1 MELKQAIIVR
11 SDLGME
17 KGKIAAQ
24 SSHASVEAMEKAR
37 LKEEEWVEKWKEQ
50 GQKKIVLKISGK
62 DELVKL
68 FEQMKGELPCALI
81 KDAGKTQTN
90 PGEITCF
97 ACGPA
102 PEAKINKHTKELKL
116 L

>member
-1 MELKQAIIVR
+1 MELKQVIIVR
-11 SDLGME
+11 SDLGLG

-24 SSHASVEAMEKAR
+24 SSHASVEAMENAR
-37 LKEEEWVEKWKEQ
+37 IKEPDWVEQWKEQ
-50 GQKKIVLKISGK
+50 GQKKVVLKISGK
-62 DELVKL
+62 EELVNL
-68 FEQMKGELPCALI
+68 FQQMKGELPCALI
-81 KDAGKTQTN
+81 KDAGKTQTSH
-90 PGEITCF
+90 GEITCF